1 MWPLRDSA
9 PSGQLR
15 SSWTPRKA
23 TSGLGWRSSWPSP
36 WGRGA
41 CDWRNCGPIR
51 LWSSSRGEGWRE
63 RDTGTQGAAAEK
75 EVEQGE
81 ALTYRQYGPWQ
92 GQIYGLLRGHAQ
104 GLGARLPHRGLPVR
118 QERQMERRRTE
129 GRRGPGQHRLVQ
141 TGRRMDVDRKG
152 SGSLRRP
159 RPRGVGGGQAPS
171 RRRDLR
177 HVAPRRV
184 HVPHEVRLG
193 GYERGRRGPREPSRI
208 PARHHHGPRR
218 PAGTGGALRSR
229 KRGKQDQTPLRR
241 GLQGPERYRVVETP
255 SIVVAGTHSGVGK
268 TTVASGL
275 MAALS
280 SEDFRVAPFKVGPD
294 FIDPSYHTLA
304 AGRPGRNLDAFLSGP
319 DLIGPLFAH
328 GAKGTDIAVI
338 EGVMGL
344 FDGKSGRG
352 ELASTAHVAKLLKAP
367 VVLVVDARAMARS
380 VAAMVHGYSA

>member
-15 SSWTPRKA
+15 SLWTPRKA

-41 CDWRNCGPIR
+41 CDWMNCGPIR
-51 LWSSSRGEGWRE
+51 SWSSSRGEGWRE
-63 RDTGTQGAAAEK
+63 RDTGTQRAAAEK

-81 ALTYRQYGPWQ
+81 ASPYSQHRPWQ
-92 GQIYGLLRGHAQ
+92 RQIYGLLRNHAQ

-129 GRRGPGQHRLVQ
+129 GRRGPGQYRLVQ
-141 TGRRMDVDRKG
+141 TGRRVDVDRKG
-152 SGSLRRP
+152 PGALRRP
-159 RPRGVGGGQAPS
+159 RPRGLGGGQAPS

-177 HVAPRRV
+177 HAAPGRI
-184 HVPHEVRLG
+184 HLPDEVWLG
-193 GYERGRRGPREPSRI
+193 GYQRGHRGSTKPSRF

-218 PAGTGGALRSR
+218 PAGTGGDLRPR
-229 KRGKQDQTPLRR
+229 KRGKQGQTPFRR
-241 GLQGPERYRVVETP
+241 RLQGPERHRVVDIP
-255 SIVVAGTHSGVGK
+255 RIVVAGTHSGVGK
-268 TTVASGL
+268 TTITSGL

-280 SEDFRVAPFKVGPD
+280 SKGYRVAPFKVGPD

-304 AGRPGRNLDAFLSGP
+304 ARRPGRNLDAFLSGP
-319 DLIGPLFAH
+319 RMIGPLFAN
-328 GAKGTDIAVI
+328 GVQDADIAVV

-344 FDGKSGRG
+344 FDGKSGGG
-352 ELASTAHVAKLLKAP
+352 ELASTAHIAKLL
-367 VVLVVDARAMARS
+367 D
-380 VAAMVHGYSA
+380 